1 MINFDDVTKEN
12 KKEYNPNWLG
22 IPDHPYRILIV
33 GYSGSGKTNTLLNL
47 IIHQP
52 DVDKIFLYA
61 KDPSKS
67 KCQLLIN
74 KREKVGLKHLKDI
87 KTFIE
92 YLSDMQNVYKSIEE

>member
-12 KKEYNPNWLG
+12 KKESNPNWLG

-52 DVDKIFLYA
+52 DGDKIFLYA
-61 KDPSKS
+61 KDPCKP
-67 KCQLLIN
+67 KYQLLIN
-74 KREKVGLKHLKDI
+74 I
-87 KTFIE
+87 
-92 YLSDMQNVYKSIEE
+92 